1 MPVSLQYSVTRSFKW
16 PWFGPLSLLGGLIV
30 FAFLVVINISL
41 TGYETVVTF
50 QDSFNAT
57 DSHWF
62 YRLMPFRRPKPGTL
76 CDPHVFRIG
85 DTFTTNYSYFQW
97 TVDTITIPNAGSS
110 AVSYKGTPLDTCD
123 LAGVYLNGDLG
134 SWTLDYT
141 IVIAC
146 QQGKDFAITAKTSF
160 SVSWLPGHYSEIL
173 GLTRYLNEGT
183 DGSVD
188 VRGKILDNLIET
200 ASQDLGS
207 RAYDAFVGSNFTT
220 PTILSLRANFKYCP
234 LSSGLDANCSVSPP
248 VFLVTAAAVVYAN
261 ATVRSY
267 SSDANVS
274 NNNPWV
280 LDADTEAPV
289 HNIIETIY
297 AAIRIDLGNPSPNN
311 FIVNR
316 SFLNETIYSTFP
328 ATKYNADA
336 TTRMS
341 MLYAIWNNPD
351 DQTRPFL
358 PVTVGGPAEIQ
369 LVYAFATLSMFS
381 SGWAVYILVATK
393 IALQQDAS
401 ANKCDGHCHRHQRS
415 TEPSW
420 FDAYDAYGIS
430 QTDHP
435 STKHHYRPV
444 QS

>member
-1 MPVSLQYSVTRSFKW
+1 MPVSLQYSATRSFKW
-16 PWFGPLSLLGGLIV
+16 RWFGPLSLLGGLIV
-30 FAFLVVINISL
+30 FAFLVVINSKPVLQPRTLRYRSLTDSSHPFAVSL

-188 VRGKILDNLIET
+188 VRGKILDNL
-200 ASQDLGS
+200 
-207 RAYDAFVGSNFTT
+207 
-220 PTILSLRANFKYCP
+220 C
-234 LSSGLDANCSVSPP
+234 
-248 VFLVTAAAVVYAN
+248 VT
-261 ATVRSY
+261 
-267 SSDANVS
+267 
-274 NNNPWV
+274 
-280 LDADTEAPV
+280 
-289 HNIIETIY
+289 
-297 AAIRIDLGNPSPNN
+297 
-311 FIVNR
+311 F
-316 SFLNETIYSTFP
+316 
-328 ATKYNADA
+328 
-336 TTRMS
+336 
-341 MLYAIWNNPD
+341 
-351 DQTRPFL
+351 
-358 PVTVGGPAEIQ
+358 
-369 LVYAFATLSMFS
+369 
-381 SGWAVYILVATK
+381 
-393 IALQQDAS
+393 
-401 ANKCDGHCHRHQRS
+401 
-415 TEPSW
+415 
-420 FDAYDAYGIS
+420 
-430 QTDHP
+430 
-435 STKHHYRPV
+435 YRGK
-444 QS
+444 